1 MKGTHNL
8 VPSTQ
13 KEKGLIFMLN
23 YTESAIGL
31 TLPCVPLRGI
41 VAFPGIPL
49 NFELT
54 NEMCRRAV
62 DAASRTAERLV
73 FLTLQKNIADEKP
86 SPDDLFEIGV
96 IAKIKQTIK
105 TPDGTQR
112 VLFEGQCRAV
122 CEGFRRGHYI
132 TADISLKSTDNDSV
146 PDANT
151 AALMRE
157 LQTVMEKTV
166 RYLPNISKEIVFAV
180 NSIKSIGLLCDFIAL
195 NILHSISDK
204 QTVLSEFDPEKRAQT
219 LLVLLNNELELLAL
233 ELKIRS
239 KVKEQMDKNQ
249 RDYYLREQMKAI
261 EEELGEDEDEEIRDY
276 TEKIEKL
283 KFDEDTHEKLM
294 KDIKKLSKSP
304 FSSAESSVL
313 RNYLDTV
320 LDVPWNKFT
329 PEKNDIAHAKKILD
343 RDHYG
348 LDKVKERILEYIA
361 VKSVNPELRHQ
372 IICLVGPPGVGKT
385 SIASSLAEAMKR
397 KFVRTSLGGVK
408 DEADIRGHRKTY
420 IGSMPGRIIDSLI
433 RAQCMNPLILLDEID
448 KMASSIN
455 GDPASAMLEVL
466 DSAQNKSF
474 RDHFLEIPVDLS
486 HCVFI
491 CTANTLDAVPRPLI
505 DRMEIISIDS
515 YTRKEKF
522 EIARRHLLPKLR
534 KKYNLMYLEFKI
546 SSDALYAVIDSYTHE
561 SGVRNLERVLDSL
574 MRKTAKLIASGE
586 APFVNITVSN
596 LDSYLPFEHKMK
608 NERISHYDEVGV
620 VNGLAY
626 TQVGGDILKI
636 EVSAPE
642 GSGKL
647 ELTGS
652 LGDVMKESAKAAI
665 TYIRCNAKALNI
677 DPDFYKNRDIH
688 IHVPE
693 GAVPKDGPSAGVTIM
708 TALTSE
714 LSGVPVRRDVAMT
727 GEITLRGRVLPIGG
741 LKEKTAAAYAAGV
754 KTVLIPQDNLD
765 DLKTIDPEVR
775 EKLEFIPCAN
785 ANDVLKN
792 AMAYTSGKLC
802 NTVIDFS
809 NDAHPL
815 KKKGDAKTPAVIR

>member
-1 MKGTHNL
+1 MSFL
-8 VPSTQ
+8 V
-13 KEKGLIFMLN
+13 
-23 YTESAIGL
+23 
-31 TLPCVPLRGI
+31 
-41 VAFPGIPL
+41 
-49 NFELT
+49 
-54 NEMCRRAV
+54 
-62 DAASRTAERLV
+62 
-73 FLTLQKNIADEKP
+73 LQNNIANDKP
-86 SPDDLFEIGV
+86 SANDLFKIGV

-112 VLFEGQCRAV
+112 VLFEGECRAV
-122 CEGFRRGHYI
+122 CESYRKGLYI
-132 TADISLKSTDNDSV
+132 TADISQKSTDDPSV
-146 PDANT
+146 TDTT
-151 AALMRE
+151 AKALMRE
-157 LQTVMEKTV
+157 LQIVMEKTV
-166 RYLPNISKEIVFAV
+166 RYMPNISKEIVIALG
-180 NSIKSIGLLCDFIAL
+180 NIKSLGLLCDFIAL
-195 NILHSISDK
+195 NILHSLTDK
-204 QTVLSEFDPEKRAQT
+204 QLVLSEFDTEKRAQM
-219 LLVLLNNELELLAL
+219 LLVMLNNELELLAL
-233 ELKIRS
+233 EVKIRS

-249 RDYYLREQMKAI
+249 HDYYLREQIKAI
-261 EEELGEDEDEEIRDY
+261 EEELGEDDDEELKEY
-276 TEKIEKL
+276 SEKIESL
-283 KFDEDTHEKLM
+283 NFDEQTHEKLM

-304 FSSAESSVL
+304 FASAESTVL

-329 PEKNDIAHAKKILD
+329 PEKNDIARAKKILD

-361 VKSVNPELRHQ
+361 VKAVNPELRNQ

-385 SIASSLAEAMKR
+385 SIASSLADAMKR

-420 IGSMPGRIIDSLI
+420 IGSMPGRIVDSLI
-433 RAQCMNPLILLDEID
+433 RAECMNPLILLDEID
-448 KMASSIN
+448 KMASGVN

-466 DSAQNKSF
+466 DSEQNKAF

-491 CTANTLDAVPRPLI
+491 CTANTLDTVPRPLI
-505 DRMEIISIDS
+505 DRMEIISLDS

-546 SSDALYAVIDSYTHE
+546 TSDALYTLIDSYTHE
-561 SGVRNLERVLDSL
+561 SGVRNLERVLESL
-574 MRKTAKLIASGE
+574 MRKTAKIIASGE
-586 APFVNITVSN
+586 AEFVNITVNN

-608 NERISHYDEVGV
+608 NEKISPFDQIGV

-626 TQVGGDILKI
+626 TQAGGDILKI

-665 TYIRCNAKALNI
+665 TYIRCNSRSLGI

-714 LSGVPVRRDVAMT
+714 LSGIPVKRDIAMT

-741 LKEKTAAAYAAGV
+741 LKEKTAAAHSAGV
-754 KTVLIPQDNLD
+754 KTVLIPHDNLD

-775 EKLEFIPCAN
+775 KNLQFIPCTSAD
-785 ANDVLKN
+785 DVLKN
-792 AMAYTSGKLC
+792 ALAYSA
-802 NTVIDFS
+802 
-809 NDAHPL
+809 NDAHRAVLDFADMHPL
-815 KKKGDAKTPAVIR
+815 NKKGTAKAPAVIR

>member
-1 MKGTHNL
+1 MINHTQPTDGL
-8 VPSTQ
+8 V
-13 KEKGLIFMLN
+13 
-23 YTESAIGL
+23 
-31 TLPCVPLRGI
+31 LPCVPLRGI
-41 VAFPGIPL
+41 VAFPEIPV

-54 NEMCRRAV
+54 TDLCRRAV
-62 DAASRTAERLV
+62 EAASRTPERLV
-73 FLTLQKNIADEKP
+73 FLVTQKNISEEKP
-86 SPDDLFEIGV
+86 NCDDLYEIGV
-96 IAKIKQTIK
+96 VAKIKQTIK

-112 VLFEGQCRAV
+112 VLFEGQYRAV
-122 CEGFRRGHYI
+122 CTSYVKRSYI
-132 TADISLKSTDNDSV
+132 TADISAKESDSIS
-146 PDANT
+146 PSGDANYG
-151 AALMRE
+151 ALIRE
-157 LQTVMEKTV
+157 LQAVMEKTV
-166 RYLPNISKEIVFAV
+166 RYMPNISKEIVFAV
-180 NSIKSIGLLCDFIAL
+180 KTIKPLGLLCDFIAL

-204 QTVLSEFDPEKRAQT
+204 QTVLSEFDPEKRAHT
-219 LLVLLNNELELLAL
+219 LLVLLNNELELLTL
-233 ELKIRS
+233 EMKIRS

-261 EEELGEDEDEEIRDY
+261 EEELGEDEDEEIREY
-276 TEKIEKL
+276 TESVEKL
-283 KFDEDTHEKLM
+283 QLDEESRQKLL

-304 FSSAESSVL
+304 YASAESSVL

-320 LDVPWNKFT
+320 LDIPWNKFT
-329 PEKNDIAHAKKILD
+329 QTKNDISKAEKILE

-348 LDKVKERILEYIA
+348 LEKVKARILEYIA
-361 VKSVNPELRHQ
+361 VKALNPELRHQ
-372 IICLVGPPGVGKT
+372 IICLLGPPGVGKT
-385 SIASSLAEAMKR
+385 SIASSLAEAMNR

-420 IGSMPGRIIDSLI
+420 IGAMPGRIIDALI
-433 RAQCMNPLILLDEID
+433 RAECMDPLILLDEID
-448 KMASSIN
+448 KMAQSVN

-474 RDHFLEIPVDLS
+474 RDHFVELPVDLS

-491 CTANTLDAVPRPLI
+491 CTANSLDTVPRPLI
-505 DRMEIISIDS
+505 DRMEIISLDA
-515 YTRKEKF
+515 YTRKEKY

-534 KKYNLMYLEFKI
+534 KRYDLQYLLFKI
-546 SSDALYAVIDSYTHE
+546 SNEALYSLIDNYTHE
-561 SGVRNLERVLDSL
+561 AGVRNLERVLESL
-574 MRKTAKLIASGE
+574 MRKAAKLIASKEVG
-586 APFVNITVSN
+586 FVNITVSN

-608 NERISHYDEVGV
+608 KETISQYDEIGV

-626 TQVGGDILKI
+626 TQAGGDILKI

-665 TYIRCNAKALNI
+665 TYIRCNAKSLGI

-708 TALTSE
+708 TALASE
-714 LSGVPVRRDVAMT
+714 LSGIPVRRDVAMT

-741 LKEKTAAAYAAGV
+741 LKEKTAAAYSAGV
-754 KTVLIPQDNLD
+754 KTVLIPFDNAD

-775 EKLEFIPCAN
+775 ENIEFIKCYTAD
-785 ANDVLKN
+785 DVLKN
-792 AMAYTSGKLC
+792 ALAYQSGGIEKASFGFVDSIDVTKEKRSKKTS
-802 NTVIDFS
+802 V
-809 NDAHPL
+809 
-815 KKKGDAKTPAVIR
+815 AVR

>member
-1 MKGTHNL
+1 MIN
-8 VPSTQ
+8 
-13 KEKGLIFMLN
+13 F
-23 YTESAIGL
+23 TESVEGL

-41 VAFPGIPL
+41 VAFPEIPL

-54 NEMCRRAV
+54 HNFCRRAV
-62 DAASRTAERLV
+62 EAATRTPDRLV
-73 FLTLQKNIADEKP
+73 FLTLQKTIVEKP
-86 SPDDLFEIGV
+86 RSEDLCEVGV

-112 VLFEGQCRAV
+112 VLFEGVCRAV
-122 CEGFRRGHYI
+122 CKNFRKNLYF
-132 TADISLKSTDNDSV
+132 TADISAKSTDDDTVS
-146 PDANT
+146 NT
-151 AALMRE
+151 NTIALMRE
-157 LQTVMEKTV
+157 LQTVMEKTI
-166 RYLPNISKEIVFAV
+166 RYMPTISKEIVFAV
-180 NSIKSIGLLCDFIAL
+180 KTIKPLGLLCDFIAL
-195 NILHSISDK
+195 NILHSITDK

-219 LLVLLNNELELLAL
+219 LLVLLNNELELLML
-233 ELKIRS
+233 ELNIRS

-261 EEELGEDEDEEIRDY
+261 EEELGEDEDEEIREY

-283 KFDEDTHEKLM
+283 NFDSETHEKLM

-320 LDVPWNKFT
+320 LDIPWNKFT
-329 PEKNDIAHAKKILD
+329 PEKNDIDKAKKILE

-348 LDKVKERILEYIA
+348 LEKVKERILEYIA
-361 VKSVNPELRHQ
+361 VKTVNPELRHQ

-397 KFVRTSLGGVK
+397 KFVRASLGGIK

-420 IGSMPGRIIDSLI
+420 IGSMPGRIVDALI

-448 KMASSIN
+448 KMASSVN

-474 RDHFLEIPVDLS
+474 RDHFVEIPVDLS

-491 CTANTLDAVPRPLI
+491 CTANTLDTVPRPLI
-505 DRMEIISIDS
+505 DRMEIITLDS

-534 KKYNLMYLEFKI
+534 KKYKLQHLDFKI
-546 SSDALYAVIDSYTHE
+546 SSDALYSVIDNYTHE
-561 SGVRNLERVLDSL
+561 SGVRNLERVLEAL

-586 APFVNITVSN
+586 ASFASITVTN
-596 LDSYLPFEHKMK
+596 LDSFLPFEHKIK
-608 NERISHYDEVGV
+608 NEKISVDDEVGV

-642 GSGKL
+642 GNGKL

-677 DPDFYKNRDIH
+677 DPDFYKSRDIH

-708 TALTSE
+708 TALASE
-714 LSGVPVRRDVAMT
+714 LSGIPVKRDVAMT

-741 LKEKTAAAYAAGV
+741 LKEKTAAAYSAGV
-754 KTVLIPQDNLD
+754 KTVLIPYDNLD
-765 DLKTIDPEVR
+765 DLKTIDPEV
-775 EKLEFIPCAN
+775 KDGLDFIPCSN
-785 ANDVLKN
+785 ADDVLKH
-792 AMAYTSGKLC
+792 ALAYPADSL
-802 NTVIDFS
+802 
-809 NDAHPL
+809 NDAVLNFTNDIHPL
-815 KKKGDAKTPAVIR
+815 KRKETAKTPAVLR

>member
-1 MKGTHNL
+1 MINFNEP
-8 VPSTQ
+8 VS
-13 KEKGLIFMLN
+13 
-23 YTESAIGL
+23 GL

-49 NFELT
+49 NFELS
-54 NEMCRRAV
+54 NELCRRAV
-62 DAASRTAERLV
+62 DAAARTPERLV
-73 FLTLQKNIADEKP
+73 FLVLQKNIAAEKP
-86 SPDDLFEIGV
+86 SCDELYKIGV

-112 VLFEGQCRAV
+112 VLFEGECRAV
-122 CEGFRRGHYI
+122 CENFRKGTYI
-132 TADISLKSTDNDSV
+132 TAEISEASVDNASLSDASTK
-146 PDANT
+146 
-151 AALMRE
+151 ALMRE
-157 LQTVMEKTV
+157 LQTVMEKTI
-166 RYLPNISKEIVFAV
+166 RYMPTISKEIVFAV
-180 NSIKSIGLLCDFIAL
+180 GNIKSLSLLSDFIAL
-195 NILHSISDK
+195 NILHSLSDK
-204 QTVLSEFDPEKRAQT
+204 QSVLAEFDIEKRAELLLT
-219 LLVLLNNELELLAL
+219 LLGNELEILAL
-233 ELKIRS
+233 EVKIRS

-249 RDYYLREQMKAI
+249 HDYYLREQIKAI
-261 EEELGEDEDEEIRDY
+261 QEELGEDDDEDLREY
-276 TEKIEKL
+276 TEKIESL
-283 KFDEDTHEKLM
+283 GFDEETHEKLM

-304 FSSAESSVL
+304 FASAESTVL

-320 LDVPWNKFT
+320 LDVPWKTFT
-329 PEKNDIAHAKKILD
+329 PEKNDIARAKKILD

-361 VKSVNPELRHQ
+361 VKAVNPELRNQ

-408 DEADIRGHRKTY
+408 DEAEIRGHRKTY
-420 IGSMPGRIIDSLI
+420 IGSMPGRIVDSII
-433 RAQCMNPLILLDEID
+433 RAGCMNPLILLDEID
-448 KMASSIN
+448 KMSSGVN

-466 DSAQNKSF
+466 DSAQNKTF

-486 HCVFI
+486 NCVFI
-491 CTANTLDAVPRPLI
+491 CTANSLDTVPRPLI
-505 DRMEIISIDS
+505 DRMEIISLDS

-534 KKYNLMYLEFKI
+534 KKYNLTYLEFKI
-546 SSDALYAVIDSYTHE
+546 TSDALYTLIDSYTHE
-561 SGVRNLERVLDSL
+561 AGVRNLERVLDSL
-574 MRKTAKLIASGE
+574 MRKTAKIIAGGE
-586 APFVNITVSN
+586 AELVNISVNN

-608 NERISHYDEVGV
+608 NEKIAPCNEIGV

-665 TYIRCNAKALNI
+665 TYIRCHAKKLGI

-708 TALTSE
+708 TALASE
-714 LSGVPVRRDVAMT
+714 LSGIPVKRDVAMT

-741 LKEKTAAAYAAGV
+741 LKEKTAAAYSAGV
-754 KTVLIPQDNLD
+754 KTVLIPFDNLD

-775 EKLEFIPCAN
+775 EKLTFIPCSSAD
-785 ANDVLKN
+785 DVLKN
-792 AMAYTSGKLC
+792 ALADTNNSICRDIYSMASE
-802 NTVIDFS
+802 S
-809 NDAHPL
+809 HPL
-815 KKKGDAKTPAVIR
+815 NKKGTAKAPAVIR